1 MTSTKTP
8 FSGGFWF
15 DRIVFMRNK
24 IVLSALI
31 IICAAGAGY
40 YIYHDIVGHRMSNI
54 ESTTVVDENKN
65 QLEQLEQI
73 KHLEHPNLDRPF
85 NVTTDLPEDAQKI
98 AKDKIEKLTSELKQN
113 PALFEDWLVLGIYRK
128 MLGDY
133 EGAKECWEYAAAI
146 NPQSPTPFNN
156 LGDLYAYYLNDS
168 QKAEENFLKAI
179 KNGPDQIYIYRSTYE
194 LYRYALKDDAKAR
207 AILEQGI
214 KANPTTSQDLQN
226 LLNNY

>member
-1 MTSTKTP
+1 
-8 FSGGFWF
+8 
-15 DRIVFMRNK
+15 MRK
-24 IVLSALI
+24 IILI
-31 IICAAGAGY
+31 IVILLFAAGVGY
-40 YIYHDIVGHRMSNI
+40 YIYRDIVRHRVANI
-54 ESTTVVDENKN
+54 DEPKTDFGEN
-65 QLEQLEQI
+65 QQLQQVEQVEQLEQPKI
-73 KHLEHPNLDRPF
+73 PNLDRPL
-85 NVTTDLPEDAQKI
+85 NITANLPEDAQKI

-128 MLGDY
+128 MIGDY

-156 LGDLYAYYLNDS
+156 LGDLYANYLKDGK
-168 QKAEENFLKAI
+168 KAEENFLIAI
-179 KNGPDQIYIYRSTYE
+179 KNNPGQIYVYRSTYE
-194 LYRYALKDDAKAR
+194 LYRYVLKDDAKAK